1 MPIDIAAPT
10 PTADPIP
17 AFAPVESPLACGMGV
32 SVGDNVGVVVGVI
45 CEEPEEDVE
54 KDAGEDVEED
64 AGEDVE
70 EDAGDD
76 DEERL
81 RVLVVEVRPI
91 VSGILIA
98 ARVSQ
103 QSVFD
108 CPQHQVVAC
117 SASPPQGV
125 TGALPLVS

>member
-32 SVGDNVGVVVGVI
+32 SVGVNIRVVVVVV
-45 CEEPEEDVE
+45 CEEP
-54 KDAGEDVEED
+54 GEDVEED
-64 AGEDVE
+64 AGED
-70 EDAGDD
+70 
-76 DEERL
+76 DEEGL
-81 RVLVVEVRPI
+81 RVLVVEVGPI

-98 ARVSQ
+98 AEVSQ

-117 SASPPQGV
+117 SASLSQGV
-125 TGALPLVS
+125 TGALLLTS